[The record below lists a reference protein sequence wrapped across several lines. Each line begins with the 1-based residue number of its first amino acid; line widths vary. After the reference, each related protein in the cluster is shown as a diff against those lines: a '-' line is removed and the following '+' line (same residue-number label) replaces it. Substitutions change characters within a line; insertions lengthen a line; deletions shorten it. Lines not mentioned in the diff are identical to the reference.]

1 MIPAANNH
9 HPRFLSLAKGL
20 FFYFA
25 LMMFA
30 TESQA
35 HPVSYQD
42 SLMLESFNMHNMNE
56 NNAFYSPKHWWS
68 FGIQN
73 FRLQDGVQNQYS
85 LYPRVA
91 FLKRWNQTNSQANLY
106 VWGGAGW
113 SRFGDNDG
121 FSTMA
126 GTQFDAESRRLYFNS
141 QVQTL
146 QHKDIQDVWMVR
158 TSAGAAPYL
167 ANSGELQG
175 FIIVQAFY
183 NSIATES
190 WSIGPMV
197 RLYYKSVL
205 VELGSSLRGEWM
217 LNFMSSF

>member
-1 MIPAANNH
+1 MNLAANNRS
-9 HPRFLSLAKGL
+9 PLLNLIKGL
-20 FFYFA
+20 SVYMA
-25 LMMFA
+25 LMFVGSEA
-30 TESQA
+30 QA
-35 HPVSYQD
+35 HPVSYQG
-42 SLMLESFNMHNMNE
+42 SLMLESYNMHNMNE

-68 FGIQN
+68 VGVQN
-73 FRLQDGVQNQYS
+73 FRFQDGTQNQNS

-91 FLKRWNQTNSQANLY
+91 FLKRWNQTNAQVNLY

-113 SRFGDNDG
+113 ARYGENDG
-121 FSTMA
+121 YSTMA
-126 GTQFDAESRRLYFNS
+126 GTQFDAESRRLYFNT
-141 QVQTL
+141 QFQTL
-146 QHKDIQDVWMVR
+146 QHNDVQDVYMVR

-183 NSIATES
+183 SSIATEP
-190 WSIGPMV
+190 WSIGPMI

-205 VELGSSLRGEWM
+205 VELGSSVRGEWM